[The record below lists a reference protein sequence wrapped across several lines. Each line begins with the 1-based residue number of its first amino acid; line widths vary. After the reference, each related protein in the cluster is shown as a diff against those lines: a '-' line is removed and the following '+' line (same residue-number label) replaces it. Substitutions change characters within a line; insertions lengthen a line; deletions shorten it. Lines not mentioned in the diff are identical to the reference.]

1 MTWQNG
7 PWRSAAFPVNH
18 LIIRVY
24 LEFSREGDP
33 ACPVLRNRISGVFSE
48 VKGLTRSLEDGV
60 GELAV
65 GDSHFTEQ
73 VQIGGH
79 DDSGTKVNGRR
90 EAGLIR
96 KVVGQ

>member
-65 GDSHFTEQ
+65 SDSHLAEQ
-73 VQIGGH
+73 VQISGH
-79 DDSGTKVNGRR
+79 DDPGTEVNGRR
-90 EAGLIR
+90 ETCFVR
-96 KVVGQ
+96 KIVS